1 MYLNRQEIFIVIT
14 GAIAF
19 CIGTILV
26 IFSSLK
32 AGILG
37 AAIAIL
43 LAICYRYPRSS
54 LWLFLIYLPF
64 AGTISYGFGSLYQ
77 AVGGYVRYSQ
87 DYAIFHLAKD
97 VFYFPAL
104 VAIVISS
111 KWLFEFR
118 RVAQPILIAAIILL
132 ISCLSTLLFVNLPQ
146 HNFLMGIMGL
156 KILLGYIPL
165 MVCGYYLI
173 RDRQDLQFLLRL
185 QTIIILVCCGLCLIQ
200 YLLLTTDI
208 CAGSRDLV
216 APASTR
222 VSLQA
227 RCFVGGSLLYNPAK
241 KLISLPGTFVAPWQW
256 SWFLI
261 SSSFL
266 SFGALLN
273 ESKLSWHIIN
283 SIAIALTL
291 IATIVSGQTTATIL
305 VPIIFLIL
313 LIATESHKTK
323 LTLKLGIAGILLL
336 LIANN
341 CGVFGSTLDSIITRW
356 NYTPPQSFIVD
367 QFQWIT
373 KDGVALF
380 GHGLG
385 KAASAARKLG
395 KIVLI
400 ETFYPR
406 LIYEIGWLGTSI
418 FLTVVSL
425 VTVFGFQAYHSLEKI
440 SQKKLALC
448 LWLFILLI
456 SYNTYYYPLL
466 VEPVTIYYWF
476 FAGILLKL
484 PKLQ

>member
-1 MYLNRQEIFIVIT
+1 
-14 GAIAF
+14 
-19 CIGTILV
+19 
-26 IFSSLK
+26 
-32 AGILG
+32 
-37 AAIAIL
+37 
-43 LAICYRYPRSS
+43 
-54 LWLFLIYLPF
+54 
-64 AGTISYGFGSLYQ
+64 
-77 AVGGYVRYSQ
+77 
-87 DYAIFHLAKD
+87 
-97 VFYFPAL
+97 
-104 VAIVISS
+104 
-111 KWLFEFR
+111 
-118 RVAQPILIAAIILL
+118 
-132 ISCLSTLLFVNLPQ
+132 
-146 HNFLMGIMGL
+146 
-156 KILLGYIPL
+156 
-165 MVCGYYLI
+165 
-173 RDRQDLQFLLRL
+173 
-185 QTIIILVCCGLCLIQ
+185 
-200 YLLLTTDI
+200 
-208 CAGSRDLV
+208 
-216 APASTR
+216 
-222 VSLQA
+222 
-227 RCFVGGSLLYNPAK
+227 
-241 KLISLPGTFVAPWQW
+241 
-256 SWFLI
+256 
-261 SSSFL
+261 L

-283 SIAIALTL
+283 SIAIALTV